1 MSALIVVAEPPL
13 GVYVIAV
20 SAEIFSPSINVVVTP
35 AVAVPDV
42 LVAVPVYFTYNVAGS
57 VVVAAEKP
65 ITLAFTPDVPPV
77 IITPVFAVESC
88 GSVILVFSA
97 YCCN

>member
-1 MSALIVVAEPPL
+1 M
-13 GVYVIAV
+13 IAV
-20 SAEIFSPSINVVVTP
+20 SADKFSPLINVVVVPETES
-35 AVAVPDV
+35 PDV

-97 YCCN
+97 YCCK